1 MLAQAS
7 VSGSPS
13 FPIIVF
19 DDEAAISLEA
29 VAPLAARLGHG
40 LTGSDSVYGL
50 LQDWPRNFAALS
62 AVVAALDDA
71 QLGKYTRSAFTALEF
86 FELGAPIPAP
96 RQLFRGGAEF
106 ACIPA
111 STLAGPRA
119 KVPIPP
125 GQSSL
130 TAGLA
135 LGMVV
140 GAPTYRATDEEAA
153 LSVAGFVAC
162 TQYRDAAGAML
173 APAFL
178 PTGPYFVP
186 TPFCPAQMQGRISFN
201 GETAIDSELTRGAA
215 VEVLRQVSAHCHL
228 FPGDLVTLPMGRAG
242 DIPLGEGDIIEAA
255 ISGLGQQTTNIMLE
269 SSHAH
274 SRD

>member
-13 FPIIVF
+13 FPIIVL
-19 DDEAAISLEA
+19 DDEAAISVEA

-40 LTGSDSVYGL
+40 LTGADSIYGL
-50 LQDWPRNFAALS
+50 LQDWPRNFGALQ

-96 RQLFRGGAEF
+96 RQVFRAEAEF
-106 ACIPA
+106 ACVPA
-111 STLAGPRA
+111 STIAGPRA
-119 KVPIPP
+119 KVPMPP

-130 TAGLA
+130 SAGLA
-135 LGMVV
+135 LGIVV
-140 GAPTYRATDEEAA
+140 GAPTYRASAAEAA

-162 TQYRDAAGAML
+162 SQYRDGGGAML

-186 TPFCPAQMQGRISFN
+186 APFCPEMQGRISFN
-201 GETAIDSELTRGAA
+201 GETAIDSALGQAAA
-215 VEVLRQVSAHCHL
+215 VEALRQVSAQCHL
-228 FPGDLVTLPMGRAG
+228 FPGDLVTLPMGRPG

-269 SSHAH
+269 SSHAD